1 MKNRTYRYY
10 TGEALFP
17 FGHGLSYTTF
27 EYSKMKVVRKIKAG
41 DEVTVKVNV
50 TNTGKLAGE
59 EVVQV
64 YVSNLGS
71 DYPVAIRTLKAFD
84 RINLQPGETKTLTLK
99 LPADSFS
106 VVDDNYERVILPG
119 EFSVAVGGRQP
130 QLNGT
135 LK

>member
-27 EYSKMKVVRKIKAG
+27 QYGKLKVSKKIKAG
-41 DEVTVKVNV
+41 DDVTVRLMLPIQEACRR
-50 TNTGKLAGE
+50 GGCSG
-59 EVVQV
+59 

-71 DYPVAIRTLKAFD
+71 EFPVAIRTLKAFD
-84 RINLQPGETKTLTLK
+84 RISMKPGETKTLTFK

-106 VVDDNYERVILPG
+106 VVDDNYER
-119 EFSVAVGGRQP
+119 
-130 QLNGT
+130 
-135 LK
+135 